1 MGEQVTVTALIEFF
15 NVFNRQNPEDVENV
29 PGRDI
34 PFGQPTLVL
43 PGMETQVGLKIEF

>member
-1 MGEQVTVTALIEFF
+1 MGERVTVTALMEF
-15 NVFNRQNPEDVENV
+15 FNRQNPEDVENV